1 MVLKEFLTGLVKY
14 LLPVL
19 ILIISIFIYPN
30 YLWLIIG
37 LVWIM
42 IDLFLI
48 IMTMKGDDKNT
59 MA

>member
-14 LLPVL
+14 ILPVL

-30 YLWLIIG
+30 FLWLIIG

-42 IDLFLI
+42 IDLFLV

>member
-14 LLPVL
+14 ILPVL

-30 YLWLIIG
+30 FLWLIIG

-42 IDLFLI
+42 IDLFLV

-59 MA
+59 MV

>member
-42 IDLFLI
+42 IDLFLVI
-48 IMTMKGDDKNT
+48 ITMKGDDKNT

>member
-1 MVLKEFLTGLVKY
+1 MVMKEFLTGLVKY

-30 YLWLIIG
+30 FLWLIIG

-42 IDLFLI
+42 IDLFLV